1 MAAKSRKQLCGDTL
15 NIFRCEDQNFEWSR
29 VYSYYSSPSAKK
41 EVIWTSGISRV
52 GCVPKVFDCKE
63 LVAWC
68 VEKYVPIQGIIQ
80 LQDRSP
86 IPLLQQ
92 IFLNMLNLLEPT
104 LTFKG
109 EDCRDFLKRHD
120 NGLDI
125 FPEFLENPMIVP
137 KYNTRIQ
144 VDSFKNP
151 F

>member
-1 MAAKSRKQLCGDTL
+1 
-15 NIFRCEDQNFEWSR
+15 
-29 VYSYYSSPSAKK
+29 VYSYYSSPYTQK
-41 EVIWTSGISRV
+41 EVIWTSGISCA
-52 GCVPKVFDCKE
+52 GCLPEVFYCKE

-109 EDCRDFLKRHD
+109 EDCRDFLKSHD
-120 NGLDI
+120 NGIDLLPD
-125 FPEFLENPMIVP
+125 FLENHMVVLEDII
-137 KYNTRIQ
+137 KI
-144 VDSFKNP
+144 
-151 F
+151 